1 MFSIRRGAMSD
12 SELPDPAKNL
22 DIDKLLEQNPDV
34 DAEQVRE
41 VRTIVKER
49 RQAGH
54 PQKSYSI
61 DSPYERR
68 PFSETGS

>member
-1 MFSIRRGAMSD
+1 MSD
-12 SELPDPAKNL
+12 TDLPDPAVAL
-22 DIDKLLEQNPDV
+22 DLDRLLEQNPDV

-49 RQAGH
+49 RRTGH
-54 PQKSYSI
+54 PQKAYNI

-68 PFSETGS
+68 PLREPEASP